1 MTGKTPGNDNK
12 DPAKGLRIISTI
24 NPTRLILW
32 LVAITIVSFVIG
44 FSILFLASGVPGNTG
59 EPIAAFKLSAI
70 SNSTAFPLD
79 GASAGNVLLTFGPG
93 NLEISGGSAGDNL
106 MEATVYAGSAPW
118 EPEVSENTTGPV
130 KTLSVTDKGH
140 HSKEFFA
147 VDAKRQ
153 WKIHLNEQVPIGL
166 DVTIG
171 VGDSRLDLGDLNL
184 TALNVNAG
192 VGGSEIDLGGYHGG
206 RFDAMINSGVGDL
219 ELRVPSMSNTRIT
232 TSNGLG
238 DVDVKG
244 LRFDNG
250 AYVTPG
256 YDSAKPVN
264 EIQIQHKVGSVT
276 LEAV

>member
-1 MTGKTPGNDNK
+1 MTAETPGKDNK
-12 DPAKGLRIISTI
+12 DRANGLGIFSTI

-44 FSILFLASGVPGNTG
+44 FSILFLAGGMSGSPG
-59 EPIAAFKLSAI
+59 EPVIAFKQSAI
-70 SNSTAFPLD
+70 SNTTAFPLD
-79 GASAGNVLLTFGPG
+79 GASAGNILLTFGPG
-93 NLEISGGSAGDNL
+93 KLEVSGGASDDTL
-106 MEATVYAGSAPW
+106 MEATVYAGSSGW
-118 EPEVSENTTGPV
+118 DPEVSTSTVGQV
-130 KTLSVTDKGH
+130 KTISITDKGH

-171 VGDSRLDLGDLNL
+171 VGDSRLDLGNLNL
-184 TALNVNAG
+184 TTLNVNAG
-192 VGGSEIDLGGYHGG
+192 VGESEIDLGGYHGG
-206 RFDAMINSGVGDL
+206 RFDAVITSGVGDL
-219 ELRVPSMSNTRIT
+219 KIRVPSSSNTRIT

-238 DVDVKG
+238 DIDAKG
-244 LRFDNG
+244 FRSDNG

-256 YDSAKPVN
+256 YDSTKPVN
-264 EIQIQHKVGSVT
+264 EIQIMHKVGSVT